1 MFVNVIIICI
11 VALTVNILLRRDFDK
26 GVAAAVFFLIL
37 LPREVLIPMPGALPE
52 LTGHRVVLLILLV
65 RLLPRLRWANFGPV
79 SPLVALLCI
88 EGICRLISTFTA
100 VDAMESIKAALDY
113 WIETVLFFA
122 LVACALRERRTINLV
137 AWSSLVALVIVALIG
152 AVEKYRD
159 INLVAEVIPDFTKYP
174 NEVTS
179 TFRHRILFGYAMAMG
194 FPLALILVGPA
205 QGRWKRWLP
214 KVGVLLL
221 LAASYFS
228 GSRGPWVGCAM
239 AAVVLAITGGRLVRR
254 QLVFV
259 GVIGVLL
266 LATRPGVYDTIESL
280 WGQSFD
286 QSTVKGR
293 STDYRRIL
301 WTIAYEELT
310 KSPETAAFGYGGH
323 STELLDMSEYF
334 ETGAGGTT
342 AGLGHTSWDSQ
353 LASDLMQFGF
363 VGFGVELLIYF
374 TLFKLLLRSYRF
386 SDATDQQFMAGCL
399 AMIAIFFWALATVA
413 IFNPQLYF
421 LFWVFVAIAAKLYS
435 VPSDEAADERTT
447 GSDVRIDDTNLEP
460 TLTHS

>member
-1 MFVNVIIICI
+1 VFINIAIICL
-11 VALTVNILLRRDFDK
+11 VALTVNTLLRRDFDK
-26 GVAAAVFFLIL
+26 GIAAAVFFLIL

-52 LTGHRVVLLILLV
+52 LTGHRVVLLILLM
-65 RLLPRLRWANFGPV
+65 RLFPRLRWANFGPI
-79 SPLVALLCI
+79 SPLVTLLCV
-88 EGICRLISTFTA
+88 EGVCRLLSIITSIEP
-100 VDAMESIKAALDY
+100 MESVKSAIDY

-122 LVACALRERRTINLV
+122 LVACALRQRRTIELV

-152 AVEKYRD
+152 AVEKYRS

-174 NEVTS
+174 NEVTA

-194 FPLALILVGPA
+194 FPLAVVIEGPER
-205 QGRWKRWLP
+205 GWKRWFP
-214 KVGVLLL
+214 TFGVLSL

-239 AAVVLAITGGRLVRR
+239 AGVVLVMIAGRTIRR
-254 QLVFV
+254 KLIFV

-266 LATRPGVYDTIESL
+266 LATRPGVYDTIANL

-301 WTIAYEELT
+301 WTIAYDELT
-310 KSPETAAFGYGGH
+310 KSPGTTAFGYGGH
-323 STELLDMSEYF
+323 STELMDVSEYF

-363 VGFGVELLIYF
+363 IGFAVELLIYF
-374 TLFKLLLRSYRF
+374 TIFKLVWRSYRF
-386 SDATDQQFMAGCL
+386 TDATDRQFMAGCI
-399 AMIAIFFWALATVA
+399 AMFAIFFWALATVA
-413 IFNPQLYF
+413 IFNPQLFF
-421 LFWVFVAIAAKLYS
+421 LFWVFVAIAGKYYS
-435 VPSDEAADERTT
+435 LPRDDQHDELTNGSDEL
-447 GSDVRIDDTNLEP
+447 IDDASSQP
-460 TLTHS
+460 TFAHS